1 MNVPIPLTLLGAV
14 ALSAL
19 ILSGCQGTRPTSPN
33 AARAI
38 AQWCGQPTAFSAKLL
53 VRSLAV
59 SGDATQVTVY
69 LWRAADG
76 RTRLLV
82 TKLDLDVLELLIQ
95 RDGRFTAFAP
105 RSGLQTAGDFNAA
118 TLPAG
123 LADVRLLI
131 SEVADGPLAA
141 SLVPHLVTS
150 SAATAPDQVLVG
162 NANPD
167 RNVTVTLQP
176 GADEVR
182 EKVLRD
188 RQGSLLYQLRYRD
201 YRAFDDFHR
210 PTKVDGVVADGS
222 SLTAYLRSFDA
233 LGDISPERMK
243 LTIPATARAVTV
255 TEFLEHLEQ

>member
-1 MNVPIPLTLLGAV
+1 VNVPIPLTLLGAV

-33 AARAI
+33 AALAI

-141 SLVPHLVTS
+141 SLVPHLVKS
-150 SAATAPDQVLVG
+150 SAATAPDQDLVG
-162 NANPD
+162 NASPD

-182 EKVLRD
+182 EKVVHDAR
-188 RQGSLLYQLRYRD
+188 GLLMYRLRYRD

-222 SLTAYLRSFDA
+222 SFTAYLRSFDA

-243 LTIPATARAVTV
+243 LTIPATARAVTA